1 MKKRQGE
8 SPLKKGGGPM
18 IGNLIQAG
26 IGLVGRGKRKRA
38 LKRAEGAYDMQMQRF
53 ENIDTSN
60 PYADMENVYEDKTVS
75 TQAADFAKQQSMQS
89 QANMMDQFGQAAGGS
104 GIASLA
110 QVMSQQQ
117 TGQAQQASVDIGQQ
131 EQSIQAEQMGEASSL
146 QTQKIQGEEM
156 SRQMES
162 DKLQSMMQLKGQDLA
177 KARMDKHMHDKM
189 AISGVTG
196 AAAGATDRFTP
207 MQAG

>member
-8 SPLKKGGGPM
+8 SPLKRVPV
-18 IGNLIQAG
+18 IGNLVQAG

-60 PYADMENVYEDKTVS
+60 PYANMENMYEDMTVS
-75 TQAADFAKQQSMQS
+75 TQAADAAKAQSMQS
-89 QANMMDQFGQAAGGS
+89 QANMMDTFGQAAGGS

-117 TGQAQQASVDIGQQ
+117 TAQAQQSSQDIAAQ
-131 EQSIQAEQMGEASSL
+131 EQSIPQTQMAEQSNIQDKFIEGE
-146 QTQKIQGEEM
+146 QDR
-156 SRQMES
+156 RQMES
-162 DKLQSMMQLKGQDLA
+162 DKLQSLMQMKGQDLA
-177 KARMDKHMHDKM
+177 KARLDKHMHDKM
-189 AISGVTG
+189 AISGVSG
-196 AAAGATDRFTP
+196 ALAGYSDRFTP
-207 MQAG
+207 IKKG

>member
-8 SPLKKGGGPM
+8 SPLKKVPLL
-18 IGNLIQAG
+18 GNLVQAG

-38 LKRAEGAYDMQMQRF
+38 LKRAQGAYDMQMQRF

-60 PYADMENVYEDKTVS
+60 PYANMENMYEDMTVN
-75 TQAADFAKQQSMQS
+75 TQAADAAKAQSMQS

-117 TGQAQQASVDIGQQ
+117 TAQAQQASQDIGAQ
-131 EQSIQAEQMGEASSL
+131 EQNIQETQMREQSNIQDSF
-146 QTQKIQGEEM
+146 IQGEQDR
-156 SRQMES
+156 RQMES
-162 DKLQSMMQLKGQDLA
+162 DKLQSLMQTTSRKNYH
-177 KARMDKHMHDKM
+177 R
-189 AISGVTG
+189 
-196 AAAGATDRFTP
+196 
-207 MQAG
+207 